1 MVKAVV
7 IGAGMIGRNH
17 TRVYKEIADCELV
30 GVSDV
35 TESVAHDIGSR
46 FGVAHH
52 TDFRALLDTVKPDL
66 ASVSVPTVHHF
77 EVVKEL
83 IARGIH
89 VLVEKPITATI
100 EQGQEI
106 IALAKEAN
114 VWLAVGHIERFNPA
128 VMELKKRLNDGQ
140 LGKPFRIHSK
150 RMGPFPARIRD
161 VGVVVDLATHDVDIV
176 RYTLGTDITRVSAET
191 AQGISTDREDIM
203 DCVLR
208 CENGVIGTLNINWMT
223 PTKTRELTVTGSQGM
238 FHVNYLTQDL
248 YFYENDVAPL
258 KWDALSTLTGVD
270 EGNMTRLK
278 LSRNEPLKAELTD
291 FVHAVRDNRPPL
303 VSGEDGLK
311 ALAGSLALVQSGQE
325 GRTVQMSEWL

>member
-1 MVKAVV
+1 MIKAVV
-7 IGAGMIGRNH
+7 IGVGMIGRNH
-17 TRVYKEIADCELV
+17 ARVYKEIAECELV
-30 GVSDV
+30 GVSDT
-35 TESVAHDIGSR
+35 TETLAHDISQR
-46 FGVAHH
+46 YSVVYD
-52 TDFRALLDTVKPDL
+52 TDYRRLTDRVQPDL
-66 ASVSVPTVHHF
+66 ASVSVPTVHHY

-100 EQGQEI
+100 AQGREI
-106 IALAKEAN
+106 IELAKQAG
-114 VWLAVGHIERFNPA
+114 VHLAVGHIERFNPA
-128 VMELKKRLNDGQ
+128 VLELKKRLNEGQ
-140 LGKPFRIHSK
+140 LGKPFRIHSQ

-161 VGVVVDLATHDVDIV
+161 VGVVVDLATHDMDIV
-176 RYTLGTDITRVSAET
+176 RYTLDTDIVRVSAET

-248 YFYENDVAPL
+248 FFYENDMAPL
-258 KWDALSTLTGVD
+258 RWDALSTLTGVD

-278 LSRNEPLKAELTD
+278 LSRHEPLKAELTD
-291 FVHAVRDNRPPL
+291 FVLAVRDNRAPL

-311 ALAGSLALVQSGQE
+311 ALAGALALVQSGRE

>member
-17 TRVYKEIADCELV
+17 TRVYKEIPECELV

-35 TESVAHDIGSR
+35 SESIANDIGNR
-46 FGVAHH
+46 FGVAYH
-52 TDFRALLDTVKPDL
+52 TDFRALVDQVKPDL
-66 ASVSVPTVHHF
+66 ASVSVPTVHHY

-106 IALAKEAN
+106 IALATEAG

-128 VMELKKRLNDGQ
+128 VMELKKRLNEGQ

-176 RYTLGTDITRVSAET
+176 RYALGTEIIRVSAET

-248 YFYENDVAPL
+248 YFYENDMAPL
-258 KWDALSTLTGVD
+258 KWDALSSLTGVD

-311 ALAGSLALVQSGQE
+311 ALACSLALVQSGQE